1 MRSDTLK
8 KIEKERFIISVKVG
22 PKGQITIPVEA
33 RNMFNINEGDT
44 LMFMGDIN
52 RGMVLVKDTEF
63 YKIMEDKFQNDK
75 N

>member
-1 MRSDTLK
+1 MK

>member
-1 MRSDTLK
+1 
-8 KIEKERFIISVKVG
+8 
-22 PKGQITIPVEA
+22 
-33 RNMFNINEGDT
+33 MFNINEGDT

>member
-1 MRSDTLK
+1 LK